1 MQIIRHLDALNS
13 SLSGGAVSIG
23 NFDGVHLGHAHI
35 ARQLA
40 AQAKQYGGPA
50 IVFTFDPHPI
60 HLLRPEEILPPLTWT
75 DRKAQLLAE
84 QGVDILLAYPTD
96 AALLALSPHD
106 FFAQIVLGRL
116 APRGMVEGD
125 NFRFGRGRAGDMALL
140 RKLTAEN
147 GLDLDVISAVQFENS
162 PVSSTR
168 IRQLLSEGA
177 IQAAAE
183 LLTQPYRLR
192 GIVAHGAGR
201 GGPLGFPTANLEAL
215 DTLLPA
221 PGVYA
226 GRGFRQEKVWPAAIH
241 IGPNPTFADATSK
254 VEVHLIGCDETLY
267 GSRLEVD
274 FLTRLRD
281 IERFSDAAALK
292 RQLALDV
299 EKTRCVA
306 AGDV

>member
-35 ARQLA
+35 VGQLVARA
-40 AQAKQYGGPA
+40 RQYGGPA

-60 HLLRPEEILPPLTWT
+60 HLLRPEEVPSPLTST

-84 QGVDILLAYPTD
+84 QGVDILLTYPTD
-96 AALLALSPHD
+96 AALLALNPHD
-106 FFAQIVLGRL
+106 FFEQIVLGRL

-125 NFRFGRGRAGDMALL
+125 NFRFGCDRAGDIALL
-140 RKLTAEN
+140 RELTAEH
-147 GLDLDVISAVQFENS
+147 GLDLDVVSAVQFENS

-168 IRQLLSEGA
+168 IRKLLSEGA
-177 IQAAAE
+177 IQSATK

-215 DTLLPA
+215 ETLLPGA
-221 PGVYA
+221 GVYA
-226 GRGFRQEKVWPAAIH
+226 GRGFWQKNAWPAAIH

-299 EKTRCVA
+299 EKTRCAA
-306 AGDV
+306 AGDG